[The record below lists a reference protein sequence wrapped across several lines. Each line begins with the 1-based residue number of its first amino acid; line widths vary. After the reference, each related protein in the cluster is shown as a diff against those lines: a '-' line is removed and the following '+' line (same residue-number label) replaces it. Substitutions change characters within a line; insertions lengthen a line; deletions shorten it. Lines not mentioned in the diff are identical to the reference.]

1 MKIGKKVLSL
11 LLTVCMTIGIFSTSV
26 YAEEPQQTSNDFY
39 KIVHLDAGRKYF
51 SVDSVKSL
59 IDRMYRDDYNQLQL
73 AFGNAGL
80 RFLLNDMSIQV
91 SEEVSYGSD
100 DVKVAITEGNKTQN
114 NSGDGRCWTE
124 TDMQEI
130 LNYASS
136 KGIEIVPMLNMP
148 GHMNAIL
155 NIHSEYRVTSGGK
168 TSTSTIDL
176 NNEEAY
182 QFGLA
187 LLQKYVNYFKGKVN
201 YFSFGADE
209 YANDLQNPYFSW
221 DARTVDYSRCVAYM
235 NGCADIIT
243 KAGMTPRAFNDN
255 ICYDQDQGSVNKNV
269 QVCYWS
275 KQWASSRYANASK
288 IKNAEYTM
296 INTNQDWYYVPGND
310 GYSLETAV
318 NNAKTVPYT
327 QYRLGENSESE
338 NETVEQTNG
347 AMLCIWND
355 NPNALSDTEVVN
367 NAAKLLDAFA
377 EAETNSSHFT
387 IKETEPDEQPV
398 PSENKTITVTK
409 GGTVTENVTSNTI
422 SAGPDA
428 NIASAEITTASGT
441 KTYTKATTLESG
453 KSYLLVNQGSVL
465 TSTTTQGGNSTVS
478 GLACVTYDEATDM
491 SSYLWTFTQSG
502 NYYTVQNASGQYL
515 TIGNSSSGE
524 VRISLQN
531 SSSNLRITSTSDGYF
546 NIGHRSN
553 NVYLDRYNAFFAAA
567 WPNTNP
573 ASSANEKWELY
584 EVQDNPVYQLKI
596 TGVAIG
602 TTTMTVGNTIYTI
615 NVVEEDLSQAKPL
628 TIQNYITNRRVT
640 GEDNNATSKEI
651 AVSQAYGE
659 SGVDFSTLVSST
671 GTFTDGDNKNAV
683 QEVKFWIGRYQTGD
697 QIQKEEG
704 WSNHSHDGEEIQK
717 VRYYGGTWSIYNG
730 TDWIAVD
737 PAGQITAFYIQETTV
752 TDEVTTY
759 VVDWGQTPSNIS
771 EGLGGN
777 YAVLDFT
784 VKYESG
790 GRNPDKF
797 ANAKTLTYNSNG
809 EGSYATK
816 GTAHEGY
823 RLVNEIYAEETANYE
838 VYMITVTPSSKI
850 TDWAKDVPSSDIKYS
865 GEEKVVW
872 VDDEKNLGDFT
883 DVSTHYEGYS
893 VGGEPVVPKLYIQ
906 EKCGMLVTYYVR
918 AKVTEDSLS
927 VHYIDETSNQEFYDY
942 NIAVAQGTL
951 FDEGIGLNS
960 SNWKGNLENGT
971 VTNLQNVP
979 ETVSADL
986 STMSMIGAQYRY
998 SDYTCTKVI
1007 RSDDGKAVYLY
1018 YTFEN
1023 THKFVVDFGL
1033 PLQIRQADLGLS
1045 GGWTSSTVR
1054 GAEYGTAVI
1063 DAEKGTLTYTPT
1075 SMLQGMERLTLNLTE
1090 TKDGK
1095 TETVAHQIYIYPATS
1110 VYYEE
1115 GFATYSGGW
1124 FGAATDTPYQATEQ
1138 VGNKQNS
1145 YGFDASYDAEQSGD
1159 TVKSAVQPSNNTQA
1173 TSTAYGDKAEFTFTG
1188 TGVDIYAN
1196 CTPETGRLYIDVTDS
1211 NGKTV
1216 KMLQVKTAL
1225 INGDTD
1231 LTAEQAV
1238 TGYNVPIASLDLGTK
1253 DTYRVRISHMKS
1265 SIDDTGDTVN
1275 IDGFRVYNTMG
1286 FDDSVQ
1292 SIYKQDKEEN
1302 PSFTQVRDLVLST
1315 VDLNEYAGQYGKGE
1329 EIISQVFDKVQVN
1342 ATGAEATGAI
1352 LNDNTGYTGENLQ
1365 DLIDNGPKNEVY
1377 LRQSQT
1383 IVLNVNT
1390 NRDIQI
1396 GLKALNAA
1404 TTYKVNGGEE
1414 QQSLNTSTDMFY
1426 TVQKSSNNTI
1436 TIQNTGS
1443 GILSVTL
1450 LKISDAPADVIQP
1463 ITEENIKVALMNL
1476 GYIEPEAELADATAN
1491 INLVDYTG
1499 ATIAETVLT
1508 ANGEIGQEAVF
1519 SADAVKAAIEDVLPD
1534 GYAIAY
1540 ESQIADQTAAYG
1552 ESAEV
1557 NVQIGKVATLQVTYK
1572 KLLGRTVGT
1581 ATLTGVQTSA
1591 GSTYSFSAS
1600 EIRKSAPE
1608 GYLSIKLFGTKVK
1621 YGSTSN
1627 LTVQVL

>member
-1 MKIGKKVLSL
+1 MKTLKKALSL
-11 LLTVCMTIGIFSTSV
+11 LLALCMTIGIFSTSV

-59 IDRMYRDDYNQLQL
+59 IDRMYKDDYNQLQL

-80 RFLLNDMSIQV
+80 RFLLDDDMSIQV
-91 SEEVSYGSD
+91 SEEVSYESGT
-100 DVKVAITEGNKTQN
+100 VKDAIIEGNKKQN
-114 NSGDGRCWTE
+114 NSGDGRYWTE
-124 TDMQEI
+124 EDMESI
-130 LNYASS
+130 LAYASS

-155 NIHSEYRVTSGGK
+155 NINSAYKVTSGGK
-168 TSTSTIDL
+168 TSESTIDL

-187 LLQKYVNYFKGKVN
+187 LLKKYVDYFKDKVD
-201 YFSFGADE
+201 YFCFGADE

-221 DARTVDYSRCVAYM
+221 DAKTVDYSKCVTYM
-235 NGCADIIT
+235 NDCAKIIT
-243 KAGMTPRAFNDN
+243 DAGMTPRAFNDN

-275 KQWASSRYANASK
+275 KQWASSEYASASK
-288 IKNAEYTM
+288 IKDAKYTM
-296 INTNQDWYYVPGND
+296 INTNQNWYYVPGND
-310 GYSLETAV
+310 GYSIETAV
-318 NNAKTVPYT
+318 KNAREVPYN
-327 QYRLGENSESE
+327 QYRIGLNGEK
-338 NETVEQTNG
+338 ETVEQTNG

-355 NPNALSDTEVVN
+355 NPNALSDEKVVE
-367 NAAKLLDAFA
+367 NAAQLLDAFA
-377 EAETNSSHFT
+377 ETNSSRFT
-387 IKETEPDEQPV
+387 IKETESGEQPV

-428 NIASAEITTASGT
+428 NIASAEITTAAGT
-441 KTYTKATTLESG
+441 KTYTKASTLESG
-453 KSYLLVNQGSVL
+453 KSYLLVNQESVL

-491 SSYLWTFTQSG
+491 SSYLWTITQSG

-515 TIGNSSSGE
+515 TIGSSSSGE

-553 NVYLDRYNAFFAAA
+553 NVYLDRYNNFFTAA

-602 TTTMTVGNTIYTI
+602 TTTLTVGNTIYTI

-640 GEDNNATSKEI
+640 GKDNNKTSKEI
-651 AVSQAYGE
+651 AATQAYGE
-659 SGVDFSTLVSST
+659 AGVDFSTLVSPT
-671 GTFTDGDNKNAV
+671 GTFADGDNAGAV
-683 QEVKFWIGRYQTGD
+683 QDVKFWIGRYQTGD

-704 WSNHSHDGEEIQK
+704 WSNHSHDGAEIQK

-730 TDWIAVD
+730 TEWIDVD
-737 PAGQITAFYIQETTV
+737 PAGQITAFYIQKTTV

-771 EGLGGN
+771 ESLGGS

-790 GRNPDKF
+790 GRNPDGF
-797 ANAKTLTYNSNG
+797 ANTKTLTYNSNG
-809 EGSYATK
+809 QGSYATT

-838 VYMITVTPSSKI
+838 VYMITVTPSSTI
-850 TDWAKDVPSSDIKYS
+850 TQWAKDVPSSKIDYS

-883 DVSTHYEGYS
+883 DESTHYEGYS
-893 VGGEPVVPKLYIQ
+893 VGGEPVVPSLYIQ
-906 EKCGMLVTYYVR
+906 QQCGMLVTYYVR

-927 VHYIDETSNQEFYDY
+927 VHYMDETSNQEFYNY

-951 FDEGIGLNS
+951 FDEGIALDS
-960 SNWKGNLENGT
+960 PDWKGNLKNGT

-998 SDYTCTKVI
+998 SDYTCTRVT

-1023 THKFVVDFGL
+1023 THSFVVDFGL
-1033 PLQIRQADLGLS
+1033 PLQISQADLGLS
-1045 GGWTSSTVR
+1045 GGWTSSTVM
-1054 GAEYGTAVI
+1054 GAVYGEAVT
-1063 DAEKGTLTYTPT
+1063 DKESGTLTYTPT
-1075 SMLQGMERLTLNLTE
+1075 SMIQDVERLTLNLTE

-1115 GFATYSGGW
+1115 GFATYSSGW
-1124 FGAATDTPYQATEQ
+1124 SGAATGTAYQATEK
-1138 VGNKQNS
+1138 VGSKQNA

-1173 TSTAYGDKAEFTFTG
+1173 TSIAYGDKAEFTFTG

-1231 LTAEQAV
+1231 LTAGQAV

-1265 SIDDTGDTVN
+1265 SVDDTGDTVN

-1302 PSFTQVRDLVLST
+1302 PSFTQVRDLVLSA
-1315 VDLNEYAGQYGKGE
+1315 VDLNAYEGQYGKGE

-1342 ATGAEATGAI
+1342 ATDAEATGAI
-1352 LNDNTGYTGENLQ
+1352 LNDNTEYTGENLQ

-1404 TTYKVNGGEE
+1404 TTYVVNSGEE
-1414 QQSLNTSTDMFY
+1414 KSLNTSTDMFY
-1426 TVQKSSNNTI
+1426 TVQKSADNTI

-1450 LKISDAPADVIQP
+1450 LKISDAPTDAIQP

-1476 GYIEPEAELADATAN
+1476 GYIEPEAELADAIAN

-1519 SADAVKAAIEDVLPD
+1519 SADAVKAAVEDALPD

-1540 ESQIADQTAAYG
+1540 ESKLADQTVAYG

-1572 KLLGRTVGT
+1572 RLLGRTVGT

-1608 GYLSIKLFGTKVK
+1608 GCLSIKLFGTKVK
-1621 YGSTSN
+1621 YGSTGN